1 MSFYMKESNGHK
13 IFAVHE
19 NESLREF
26 LLKNKEL
33 VKNKKVAE
41 E

>member
-1 MSFYMKESNGHK
+1 MSFNMKESNGHK

-26 LLKNKEL
+26 LTKNKDL
-33 VKNKKVAE
+33 VKNQKSNEV
-41 E
+41 